1 MTEVVTQ
8 PAGMGSVV
16 VSGKH
21 SGEYVYAN
29 RGDGCQDERDHGR
42 HAVEAAHRVAVQLGA
57 ATQTLSAQSGNET
70 FGLSRQLGHIESN
83 ILNNLNQRIFD
94 TNVNI
99 EKTAAA
105 TNLAIERTAAAAALA
120 HCQNAAALQA
130 AIAAC
135 CCDVKELIR
144 AEADKTRETVRDIEL
159 HRTQTELADLKM
171 AALLAKAK

>member
-21 SGEYVYAN
+21 NGEYAYVN
-29 RGDGCQDERDHGR
+29 GNTCHNDKDQGR

-105 TNLAIERTAAAAALA
+105 TQLAIERTAAAAALA
-120 HCQNAAALQA
+120 HCQNTAALQA
-130 AIAAC
+130 AIAEC
-135 CCDVKELIR
+135 CCEVKELIR